1 MNLEVTNR
9 MDTLGNTSLLS
20 QSTHGFLC
28 SRCTKSSAIL
38 PCLDWA
44 SSMAH
49 GNTPVMSTFHSEMEN
64 AVLDILLRG
73 TCPII
78 LVLGRCIYKD
88 IPDKLKNAL
97 DTNRLLIV
105 SISNQQRITKASAL
119 RCNEYICNTASHL
132 TFGFVSNNS
141 SLFPLFQK
149 TQNKQC
155 LIFNELN

>member
-44 SSMAH
+44 NEMAH
-49 GNTPVMSTFHSEMEN
+49 GSTPVMSTFHSELES
-64 AVLDILLRG
+64 AVLDVLLRG

-78 LVLGRCIYKD
+78 LILGRRLYTD
-88 IPDKLKNAL
+88 IPTKLKTAL
-97 DTNRLLIV
+97 DTGRLLIV
-105 SISNQQRITKASAL
+105 SLSNQQRITKESAF
-119 RCNEYICNTASHL
+119 RCNEFICHNTSHL

-141 SLFPLFQK
+141 SLFPLFQE

>member
-1 MNLEVTNR
+1 ME
-9 MDTLGNTSLLS
+9 TLGNISLLS
-20 QSTHGFLC
+20 QPTHGFLC

-44 SSMAH
+44 NEMAH
-49 GNTPVMSTFHSEMEN
+49 GSTPVMSTFHSELES
-64 AVLDILLRG
+64 AVLDVLLRG

-78 LVLGRCIYKD
+78 LILGRRLYTD
-88 IPDKLKNAL
+88 IPTKLKTAL
-97 DTNRLLIV
+97 DTGRLLIV
-105 SISNQQRITKASAL
+105 SLSNQQRITKESAF
-119 RCNEYICNTASHL
+119 RCNEFICHNSSHL

-141 SLFPLFQK
+141 SLFPLFQE